1 MPPLN
6 DEANFCFE
14 YKFEPQMNFDR
25 NTIVGFVLLA
35 VLFLGFFYYTNKQQA
50 ALQAQAQ
57 KEKTYKDSVAR
68 ADSIKRLNEPKQNP
82 LNKTDSSSVATI
94 DSNLRFQQV
103 QGTEQF
109 TTVENDLIKVVF
121 TNKGGQPK
129 SVELKKFKAPDS
141 NNVKLAGTSFDKIDY
156 SLKDNNNK
164 TDTISGLFFSG
175 GQVTKSGND
184 QVITYQLQGKDGSL
198 VTHKFTVKPDY
209 LIDFDL
215 SINNASQLLSNNT
228 LFITWQNK
236 AVRQQKDLSYERQ
249 QSQIGY
255 REDGDYD
262 HSSAMKTSS
271 EEFKK
276 SVNWVAVKQQFFAS
290 AFIAKNN
297 FSGGSMN
304 WTDATDDKNIVSAI
318 ANLRI
323 PVTGTNA
330 NVALAMYYGP
340 TDYKTL
346 KKYGNDM
353 EDMVDLGRG
362 MWAFVKYINRWIV
375 IPVFDFLSKLTSNY
389 GLVILLLTL
398 FIRLVT
404 SPLMYPGYLT
414 SAKMKILKPE
424 LAQLKLKYPDQQQY
438 AMEQMK
444 FMREAGVNQFAGC
457 LPSLFQIPIFFA
469 LYSFFNSN
477 VALRGQS
484 FLWSHDL
491 SQYDSI
497 VNFGFNIPLY
507 GDHMSLF
514 TITAA
519 ATSFLISLYGM
530 ANTPDQGN
538 PMLKYMPYFFPVI
551 LLFIF
556 NRLPSGLT
564 WYYTVSNVI
573 TLGLQFVIQH
583 YIINH
588 DRIITQIEANRKKPK
603 KQSKWQ
609 ERIAQMQEQQK
620 QMQDGRNKNRR

>member
-1 MPPLN
+1 
-6 DEANFCFE
+6 
-14 YKFEPQMNFDR
+14 MNFDR
-25 NTIVGFVLLA
+25 NTVIGFILLGA
-35 VLFLGFFYYTNKQQA
+35 LFFGFFYFTRQQQAELQKQTAYQDSVKHAKDSIAALNKQKQTPVTA
-50 ALQAQAQ
+50 ADTANALA
-57 KEKTYKDSVAR
+57 
-68 ADSIKRLNEPKQNP
+68 
-82 LNKTDSSSVATI
+82 I
-94 DSNLRFQQV
+94 DTNRRFSH
-103 QGTEQF
+103 QGAEQLTE
-109 TTVENDLIKVVF
+109 VGNDLIKVVF
-121 TNKGGQPK
+121 SNKGGQPK
-129 SVELKKFKAPDS
+129 VVELKKFKGPDS
-141 NNVKLAGTSFDKIDY
+141 TNVKLAGTDFDKIDY
-156 SLKDNNNK
+156 SLQDNNT
-164 TDTISGLFFSG
+164 TDSISSLYFTG
-175 GQVTKSGND
+175 GQVTTNGDD
-184 QVITYQLQGKDGSL
+184 QIITYQLQGKDGSS
-198 VTHKFTVKPDY
+198 VTHKFTVKKDY
-209 LIDFDL
+209 MIDFDL
-215 SINNASQLLSNNT
+215 SINGANQLLSNNT
-228 LFITWQNK
+228 LFMTWQNR

-255 REDGDYD
+255 REDGDYE
-262 HSSAMKTSS
+262 HSSIGTDN

-276 SVNWVAVKQQFFAS
+276 SLNWVAVKQQFFAS
-290 AFIAKNN
+290 ALVAKNN
-297 FSGGSMN
+297 FSGGSMS
-304 WTDATDDKNIVSAI
+304 WIASTDEKTIVSAT

-323 PVTGTNA
+323 PVTNPTIQFG
-330 NVALAMYYGP
+330 LYYGP

-375 IPVFDFLSKLTSNY
+375 IPVFDLLSKWTSNY
-389 GLVILLLTL
+389 GIVILLLTL
-398 FIRLVT
+398 FIRLIT

-414 SAKMKILKPE
+414 SAKMKILRPE
-424 LAQLKLKYPDQQQY
+424 LEQLKAKYPDQQAY

-457 LPSLFQIPIFFA
+457 LPSLLQIPIFFA

-507 GDHMSLF
+507 GDHVSLF

-519 ATSFLISLYGM
+519 FTSFLISLYSM
-530 ANTPDQGN
+530 NSTPDQGN
-538 PMLKYMPYFFPVI
+538 PVLKYMPYFFPVI

-556 NRLPSGLT
+556 NKLPSGLT

-573 TLGLQFVIQH
+573 TLILQFVIQH

-588 DRIITQIEANRKKPK
+588 DRLLAQIEANRKKPK

-609 ERIAQMQEQQK
+609 ERMAQMQEQQK
-620 QMQDGRNKNRR
+620 QMREAQNKNRR

>member
-1 MPPLN
+1 
-6 DEANFCFE
+6 
-14 YKFEPQMNFDR
+14 MNFDR
-25 NTIVGFVLLA
+25 NTVIGFILLA
-35 VLFLGFFYYTNKQQA
+35 VLFFGFFYYTNKQQA
-50 ALQAQAQ
+50 ALQKQRAIADS
-57 KEKTYKDSVAR
+57 TARAKDSIA
-68 ADSIKRLNEPKQNP
+68 RLNQPKQIP
-82 LNKTDSSSVATI
+82 VNKTDTANVPAV
-94 DSNLRFQQV
+94 DSNSRFPQAT
-103 QGTEQF
+103 QGTEQLA
-109 TTVENDLIKVVF
+109 TIENDLIKVVF

-129 SVELKKFKAPDS
+129 YVELKKFKGPDS
-141 NNVKLAGTSFDKIDY
+141 TNVKLASTGFDKIDY
-156 SLKDNNNK
+156 SLQDNNK
-164 TDTISGLFFSG
+164 TDSISGLIFNG
-175 GQVTKSGND
+175 PQITKNGED
-184 QVITYQLQGKDGSL
+184 QIIVYQLKGKDGNS
-198 VTHKFTVKPDY
+198 VTQKFTVKPDY
-209 LIDFDL
+209 MIDFDL
-215 SINNASQLLSNNT
+215 LINGASQLLSNNT
-228 LFITWQNK
+228 LFITWQNR

-262 HSSAMKTSS
+262 HSSIGTDN

-304 WTDATDDKNIVSAI
+304 WVAAADDKTIVSAT

-323 PVTGTNA
+323 PVTNPTIQLG
-330 NVALAMYYGP
+330 LYYGP

-353 EDMVDLGRG
+353 ENMVDLGRG

-375 IPVFDFLSKLTSNY
+375 IPVFDLLSKWTSNY
-389 GLVILLLTL
+389 GIVILLLTL
-398 FIRLVT
+398 FIRLIT

-414 SAKMKILKPE
+414 SAKMKILRPE
-424 LAQLKLKYPDQQQY
+424 LEQLKAKYPDQQQY

-457 LPSLFQIPIFFA
+457 LPSLLQIPIFFA

-497 VNFGFNIPLY
+497 VNFGFTIPLY
-507 GDHMSLF
+507 GDHVSLF

-519 ATSFLISLYGM
+519 FTSFLISLYSM
-530 ANTPDQGN
+530 SNTPDQGN
-538 PMLKYMPYFFPVI
+538 PVLKYMPYFFPVI

-573 TLGLQFVIQH
+573 TLILQYVIQH

-588 DRIITQIEANRKKPK
+588 DRLLAQIEANRKKPK

-620 QMQDGRNKNRR
+620 QMREAQNRNRR

>member
-1 MPPLN
+1 
-6 DEANFCFE
+6 
-14 YKFEPQMNFDR
+14 MNFDR
-25 NTIVGFVLLA
+25 NTVIGFILLA
-35 VLFLGFFYYTNKQQA
+35 VLFFGFFYYTNQQQA
-50 ALQAQAQ
+50 ALQVKAQ
-57 KEKTYKDSVAR
+57 KEKAYKDSVAR
-68 ADSIKRLNEPKQNP
+68 VDSIAKSHEIKSAPSTKI
-82 LNKTDSSSVATI
+82 DSGNVAAV
-94 DSNLRFQQV
+94 DSNLRFPQI
-103 QGTEQF
+103 QGTEQLS
-109 TTVENDLIKVVF
+109 TVENDLIKVVF

-129 SVELKKFKAPDS
+129 FVELKKFKAPDS
-141 NNVKLAGTSFDKIDY
+141 NNVKLAGTDFDKIDY

-164 TDTISGLFFSG
+164 TDSISGLFFSG
-175 GQVTKSGND
+175 GQITKSGDD
-184 QVITYQLQGKDGSL
+184 QIITYQLQGKDGSL
-198 VTHKFTVKPDY
+198 VTHKFTVKQDY
-209 LIDFDL
+209 MIDFDL
-215 SINNASQLLSNNT
+215 SMNNAGQLLSNNT
-228 LFITWQNK
+228 LGITWQNQ

-255 REDGDYD
+255 REDGDYH
-262 HSSAMKTSS
+262 HSTISS
-271 EEFKK
+271 DNEEFKK

-290 AFIAKNN
+290 VLVAKNN
-297 FSGGSMN
+297 FSGGTMSWVN
-304 WTDATDDKNIVSAI
+304 ASDDKSIVWTT

-323 PVTGTNA
+323 PVTGSNA
-330 NVALAMYYGP
+330 TIPLSMYYGP
-340 TDYKTL
+340 TDYKML

-353 EDMVDLGRG
+353 ENMVDLGRG

-375 IPVFDFLSKLTSNY
+375 IPVFDFLSKLTTNY
-389 GLVILLLTL
+389 GIVILLLTL

-424 LAQLKLKYPDQQQY
+424 LEQLKAKYPDQQQY

-457 LPSLFQIPIFFA
+457 LPSLLQIPIFFA

-497 VNFGFNIPLY
+497 VNFGFNVPLY
-507 GDHMSLF
+507 GDHVSLF

-519 ATSFLISLYGM
+519 VTSFLISLNSM
-530 ANTPDQGN
+530 SNTPDQGN
-538 PMLKYMPYFFPVI
+538 PVLKYMPYFFPVI

-573 TLGLQFVIQH
+573 TLLLQYVIQNF
-583 YIINH
+583 IINH
-588 DRIITQIEANRKKPK
+588 DRIIAQIDANRKKPK

-609 ERIAQMQEQQK
+609 ERMAQMQEQQK
-620 QMQDGRNKNRR
+620 QMQDRNKNRR

>member
-1 MPPLN
+1 
-6 DEANFCFE
+6 
-14 YKFEPQMNFDR
+14 MNFDR
-25 NTIVGFVLLA
+25 NTVIGFILLA

-50 ALQAQAQ
+50 SLQKQRA
-57 KEKTYKDSVAR
+57 KEDSIAHVKDSVT
-68 ADSIKRLNEPKQNP
+68 RLNQQKQNTAA
-82 LNKTDSSSVATI
+82 KTDTANVIAL
-94 DSNLRFQQV
+94 DSNRKFPQAI
-103 QGTEQF
+103 QGTEQL
-109 TTVENDLIKVVF
+109 TTAENDLIKIVF

-129 SVELKKFKAPDS
+129 YVELKKFKGPDS
-141 NNVKLAGTSFDKIDY
+141 NNVKLAGTDFDKIDY
-156 SLKDNNNK
+156 LLQDNNK
-164 TDTISGLFFSG
+164 PDSISGLFFSG
-175 GQVTKSGND
+175 GQIIRSGEN
-184 QVITYQLQGKDGSL
+184 QIITYQLQGKDGSL

-209 LIDFDL
+209 MIDFDL
-215 SINNASQLLSNNT
+215 SINGANQLLTNNT
-228 LFITWQNK
+228 LFITWQNR
-236 AVRQQKDLSYERQ
+236 AVMQQKDLSYERQ

-276 SVNWVAVKQQFFAS
+276 PVNWVSVKQQFFNTTL
-290 AFIAKNN
+290 IAKNN
-297 FSGGSMN
+297 FSGGNIN
-304 WTDATDDKNIVSAI
+304 WFAASDDKTIVFAT
-318 ANLRI
+318 ANLRVS
-323 PVTGTNA
+323 VTNSNA
-330 NVALAMYYGP
+330 NIPLAIYYGP

-389 GLVILLLTL
+389 GIAILLLTL
-398 FIRLVT
+398 FIRLLT

-424 LAQLKLKYPDQQQY
+424 LEQLKAKYPDQQQY

-457 LPSLFQIPIFFA
+457 LPSLLQIPIFFA

-497 VNFGFNIPLY
+497 VNFSFSIPLY
-507 GDHMSLF
+507 GDHVSLF

-519 ATSFLISLYGM
+519 FTSFLISLNSM
-530 ANTPDQGN
+530 SNTPDQGN
-538 PMLKYMPYFFPVI
+538 PVLKYMPYFFPVI

-573 TLGLQFVIQH
+573 TLTLQFVIQN

-603 KQSKWQ
+603 KQNKWQ

-620 QMQDGRNKNRR
+620 QMREGQNKNRR